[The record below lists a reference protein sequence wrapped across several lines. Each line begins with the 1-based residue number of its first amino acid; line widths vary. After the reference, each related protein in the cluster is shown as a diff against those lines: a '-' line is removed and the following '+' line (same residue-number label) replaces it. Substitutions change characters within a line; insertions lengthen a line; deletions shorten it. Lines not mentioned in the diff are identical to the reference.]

1 MATFTGVLA
10 VLHRTTADGRR
21 LDDPDPELTSPLPL
35 PLVRPGEPVTGRI
48 DRVWR
53 DGDLIRYSGQ
63 LDDDHPDAADIRAEI
78 QAGHLVGMLD
88 ADSAE
93 PEYRQLSSDMMQ
105 EAERLPDG
113 EPDVLVLHGWRVT
126 AATLMPSEG
135 KAWPEVSLTL
145 DEQPDPEADR

>member
-1 MATFTGVLA
+1 MTTFTGVLA
-10 VLHRTTADGRR
+10 VLHTTTADRHR
-21 LDDPDPELTSPLPL
+21 LDEPDPELTRPLPL
-35 PLVRPGEPVTGRI
+35 PLVRPGEPGIVGRI

-78 QAGHLVGMLD
+78 QAGRLVGMLD

-93 PEYRQLSSDMMQ
+93 PEYRQPSSDMMQ
-105 EAERLPDG
+105 EAERLPDT
-113 EPDVLVLHGWRVT
+113 EPDVLAVLHGWRVT

-135 KAWPEVSLTL
+135 KAWPEVSLAL
-145 DEQPDPEADR
+145 DEET